1 MEFITLKNYK
11 NVAIIQNVI
20 IRPLK
25 INHDNS
31 SRLIETLRTDWQD
44 VYGSRRGFFMQY
56 CSVVSSGTAKDENE
70 WHFHNFQEDRI
81 TVVSGEIVLAV
92 ADTRKNSKTKGVIN
106 LFYMTSEINP
116 FMIVIPRKTL
126 HGFVV
131 VSKEKA
137 VLLNFPTALYN
148 PKDNKNIP
156 FSQANVDLPNGIPF
170 AWDEIK
176 KYFNL
181 K

>member
-11 NVAIIQNVI
+11 NVAIIQDVI

-31 SRLIETLRTDWQD
+31 NRLIETLRIDWPD
-44 VYGSRRGFFMQY
+44 VYGRGKEFFMQY
-56 CSVVSSGTAKDENE
+56 CSIVPSGIAKDENA
-70 WHFHNFQEDRI
+70 WHFHNLQEDRI
-81 TVVSGEIVLAV
+81 TIVSGEIVLTV
-92 ADTRKNSKTKGVIN
+92 VDTRSSSKTNGVIN
-106 LFYMTSEINP
+106 LFHMTSKTNP
-116 FMIVIPRKTL
+116 FMVVVPRKTL
-126 HGFVV
+126 HGLVV

-148 PKDNKNIP
+148 SKDNKNIP
-156 FSQANVDLPNGIPF
+156 FSEANVVLPNGMPF
-170 AWDEIK
+170 AWNDVR
-176 KYFNL
+176 KYFDR